1 VRAPPHSL
9 SGSLFGMSWTERDL
23 KEKCV
28 RAIHKRVRDVV
39 ALFFVANDNVL
50 GNAWFPYIDTLALRP
65 ERRQTAALETLV
77 MKSFER
83 FNMERVVT
91 DNGRMVPVVLFPNL
105 ALPDGGTLAVAYE
118 VELRTNIDGAQV
130 QRWRRLRILDLP
142 PAGRSSR
149 RGGGSESSTPPFVT
163 MWRDGNNI
171 ATALSTDTGPRLI

>member
-91 DNGRMVPVVLFPNL
+91 DNIYSPSYGEYILFL
-105 ALPDGGTLAVAYE
+105 TL
-118 VELRTNIDGAQV
+118 G
-130 QRWRRLRILDLP
+130 P
-142 PAGRSSR
+142 PASPPPTPARYQLAALSVPTISRSRRPSSR
-149 RGGGSESSTPPFVT
+149 
-163 MWRDGNNI
+163 
-171 ATALSTDTGPRLI
+171 